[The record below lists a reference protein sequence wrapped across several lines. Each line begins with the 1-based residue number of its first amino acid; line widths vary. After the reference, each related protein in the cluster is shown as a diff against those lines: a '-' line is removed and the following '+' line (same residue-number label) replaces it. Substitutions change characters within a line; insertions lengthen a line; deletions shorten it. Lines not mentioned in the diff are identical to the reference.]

1 MNLEMQLK
9 RKIVD
14 GICYFL
20 IKVFTVGLIVRE
32 MALASTMILLINE
45 MVRKVKSILMH
56 QDKQCR
62 YKKEKKFSISD
73 TLTRYFFDKRFVGLC
88 NKFEDWKLHHTTS
101 MYIRG
106 AFL

>member
-1 MNLEMQLK
+1 MNLEKQLK

-45 MVRKVKSILMH
+45 MVRKVKSILIH
-56 QDKQCR
+56 Q
-62 YKKEKKFSISD
+62 EISNVD
-73 TLTRYFFDKRFVGLC
+73 VKMKGNFP
-88 NKFEDWKLHHTTS
+88 
-101 MYIRG
+101 
-106 AFL
+106 FLIF